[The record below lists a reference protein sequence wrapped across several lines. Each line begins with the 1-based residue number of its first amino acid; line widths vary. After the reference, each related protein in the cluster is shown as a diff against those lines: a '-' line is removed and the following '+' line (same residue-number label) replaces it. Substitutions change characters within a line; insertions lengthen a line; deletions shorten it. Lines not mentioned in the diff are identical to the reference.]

1 MEHCGNI
8 IGLCKYILLLVIK
21 MTGVAYSKTWDMIY
35 CMKDI
40 LSEKLE
46 GVVVLGTRWLQ
57 AADAAVGVIITTSL
71 KLVTK

>member
-40 LSEKLE
+40 LSEKIE

-57 AADAAVGVIITTSL
+57 AADAAYVY
-71 KLVTK
+71 